1 MDAYRAIHGPAP
13 ECKTWPFLYRIL
25 NTAQPTINIDKASI
39 HHIHEREPVKFFP
52 QCAIKDIFNPKVDE
66 NPVEQIL
73 KCRCST
79 CTRCE
84 ALKPSELEKVGGKII
99 KSSTTLLAILIY
111 IGHGYLIKYF
121 GPNDRASD
129 VSLDSVTSHLQ
140 HEENLETSKRILYTD
155 DVGAFCDIY
164 NSARDIFQPPTFDLG
179 GPTAPYGRS
188 YRMPFL
194 RDEPHAQGASGK
206 VRKFNIHDDYLGKG
220 IKDADWYRNSK
231 SEVSTRSY
239 GDDQYESRCLIST
252 FQFSLN
258 SRARY

>member
-1 MDAYRAIHGPAP
+1 M
-13 ECKTWPFLYRIL
+13 
-25 NTAQPTINIDKASI
+25 
-39 HHIHEREPVKFFP
+39 
-52 QCAIKDIFNPKVDE
+52 
-66 NPVEQIL
+66 
-73 KCRCST
+73 
-79 CTRCE
+79 
-84 ALKPSELEKVGGKII
+84 
-99 KSSTTLLAILIY
+99 
-111 IGHGYLIKYF
+111 
-121 GPNDRASD
+121 
-129 VSLDSVTSHLQ
+129 SLDSVTSHLQ